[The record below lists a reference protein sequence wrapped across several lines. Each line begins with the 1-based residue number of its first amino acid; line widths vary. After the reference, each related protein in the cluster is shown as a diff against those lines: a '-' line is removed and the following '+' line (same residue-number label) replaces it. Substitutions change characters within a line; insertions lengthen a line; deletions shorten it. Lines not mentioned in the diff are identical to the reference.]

1 MVFVSVGQMLRW
13 ALMNEAGRW
22 RPAVARWQSL
32 LPGYRRDARWLKEPV
47 IAGRIAG
54 DAPVASSG

>member
-22 RPAVARWQSL
+22 RPAVAGGNHCSL
-32 LPGYRRDARWLKEPV
+32 A
-47 IAGRIAG
+47 IAGMPCG
-54 DAPVASSG
+54 